1 MTRERSDYANSET
14 VASPF
19 VYLAIARKGNE
30 YSMHFSH
37 DGKQW
42 QLARHFQLPPEQKL
56 RIGFAAYSDSNQFAA
71 SFSEIIFCPTAPPN
85 MHQLTSADLGEPGKR

>member
-56 RIGFAAYSDSNQFAA
+56 RIGFAMEIKKSGNIFANRINNI
-71 SFSEIIFCPTAPPN
+71 SEGDDICRTF
-85 MHQLTSADLGEPGKR
+85 